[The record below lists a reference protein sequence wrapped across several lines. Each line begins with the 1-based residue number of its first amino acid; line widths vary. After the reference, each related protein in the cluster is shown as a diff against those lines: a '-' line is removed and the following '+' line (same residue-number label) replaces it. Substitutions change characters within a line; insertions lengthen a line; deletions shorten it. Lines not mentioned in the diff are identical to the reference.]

1 MARTTPKT
9 TAAPKVATATNVEVG
24 STSVTIGCKL
34 PHGIILD
41 HPLNP
46 EKKVELKG
54 KNSSLIIGA
63 EYGTT
68 EVDGEFWE
76 TWKTVHKDFPA
87 LKSGAIFEAANASEL
102 AAVASE
108 LEGETTGFEP
118 MAQNAQGVKPASQD
132 DKE

>member
-1 MARTTPKT
+1 MARNTTKT
-9 TAAPKVATATNVEVG
+9 PAAPKAAAATNVEVG

-34 PHGIILD
+34 PHGIVLD

-87 LKSGAIFEAANASEL
+87 LKSGAIFEASNASEL
-102 AAVASE
+102 AAVAAD
-108 LEGETTGFEP
+108 LEDEATGFEP